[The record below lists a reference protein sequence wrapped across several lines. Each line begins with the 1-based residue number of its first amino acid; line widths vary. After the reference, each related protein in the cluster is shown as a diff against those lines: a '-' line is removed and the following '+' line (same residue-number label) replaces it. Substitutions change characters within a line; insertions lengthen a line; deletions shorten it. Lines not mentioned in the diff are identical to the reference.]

1 MLKGLLFSI
10 PRMPFS
16 ASHFILCHSNYLHSS
31 GLTQTQ
37 THLDGIA
44 SGVSGQPALVRPGP
58 RKGEG
63 AIIQHVDDILICR
76 STRETSGQNTH
87 EALNFFGTHTYRVS
101 QKKGKEFKV
110 TG

>member
-1 MLKGLLFSI
+1 
-10 PRMPFS
+10 MPFS
-16 ASHFILCHSNYLHSS
+16 ASQFILCHSNYLHSS

-37 THLDGIA
+37 T
-44 SGVSGQPALVRPGP
+44 GVSGQPALVRPGP

-76 STRETSGQNTH
+76 PTRETSGQNTH
-87 EALNFFGTHTYRVS
+87 EALNFFGTHAYRVS
-101 QKKGKEFKV
+101 QKKDTEFKA